1 MAELAEIRK
10 VLSSYLT
17 RPVVKILTALPVSPD
32 FLSWLGFVI
41 VVGAAALIATEH
53 LFAAGFAVLL
63 AGFFDL
69 LDGAL
74 ARQTDRS
81 TRSGALL
88 DSTLDRLSE
97 SLLLLSLLFIYAR
110 DGATL
115 EIVLVGVVLVL
126 SLMVSYLR
134 ARGEALGVD
143 CRVGIF
149 TRAERVIVLALG
161 LLLNHFNHTL
171 NIALIVIAS
180 LSFITIIQRVV
191 YIRGHLK
198 ENPPG
203 V

>member
-1 MAELAEIRK
+1 MAELAEVRK

-17 RPVVKILTALPVSPD
+17 RPVVRILTVLPVSPD

-41 VVGAAALIATEH
+41 VVVAAALIATDH
-53 LFAAGFAVLL
+53 LFAAGFVVLL

-81 TRSGALL
+81 SRSGALL

-97 SLLLLSLLFIYAR
+97 SLLLLSVLFIYAR
-110 DGATL
+110 DGATH
-115 EIVLVGVVLVL
+115 EIILVGIVIVL

-161 LLLNHFNHTL
+161 LLLSQFSQALT
-171 NIALIVIAS
+171 IALIIIAA
-180 LSFITIIQRVV
+180 LSFVTAVQRVV
-191 YIRGHLK
+191 YIRRHLK
-198 ENPPG
+198 D
-203 V
+203 